1 MQALNNYEINGLCRT
16 FYTYMMEK
24 KFDTLRSEILL
35 KYSIDFLLNTKNKG
49 LISLI
54 LQYGISTNNKEI
66 IDKIFPY
73 VSMKRDYLNY
83 IVYNKENKELCL
95 KVFQEKIMVD
105 TILSKDIEFLIENNL
120 YFLIKLLDGKFI
132 KIDYEGSIS
141 TDFTPKK
148 YFFENSI
155 KYFSEIIKDQEKN
168 IIDKF
173 MAVIE
178 EGKYKYII
186 DAGNILYSRNGQICD
201 YSVIDLQFVINKFP
215 NSLIII
221 HRKHLNN
228 HKIKN
233 LVKDKLFFSTPY
245 LINDDI
251 FILAAYLFNNQN
263 LFNNSC
269 KIISN
274 DCFKDH
280 TIKYEDWRNHLLD
293 DIIKYENKNG
303 HIIFE
308 DEINYSNCIQVFNDE
323 IYIPGPKGFI
333 RIWF

>member
-1 MQALNNYEINGLCRT
+1 MQALSNYEINGLCRT

-24 KFDTLRSEILL
+24 KFDILRSEILL
-35 KYSIDFLLNTKNKG
+35 KYNIEFLLNTKNKG

-66 IDKIFPY
+66 IDKILPF

-95 KVFQEKIMVD
+95 DIFKNKIMTD

-120 YFLIKLLDGKFI
+120 YFLIKLLDGTFI
-132 KIDYEGSIS
+132 RMDYEGSIS
-141 TDFTPKK
+141 TEFTPKK
-148 YFFENSI
+148 YPFENSI
-155 KYFSEIIKDQEKN
+155 KYFLEIIKDQDKN

-173 MAVIE
+173 MTVV
-178 EGKYKYII
+178 KDKNYKYII
-186 DAGNILYSRNGQICD
+186 DAGNILYSRNGQFGD
-201 YSVIDLQFVINKFP
+201 YSIIDLQFVINKFP

-228 HKIKN
+228 IKIKN

-251 FILAAYLFNNQN
+251 FILAAFLFNN
-263 LFNNSC
+263 C

-274 DCFKDH
+274 DYFKDH
-280 TIKYEDWRNHLLD
+280 TIKYEDWRNHLSD

-303 HIIFE
+303 HIIFD

-323 IYIPGPKGFI
+323 IYIPGPKGFV
-333 RIWF
+333 RLWF